1 MAAFCG
7 CCGAEITGKD
17 EVCRVCGTPRH
28 GMQRVDGLTPLDL
41 GDDAGHDDIPGFPG
55 SPVTGSRVE

>member
-17 EVCRVCGTPRH
+17 EACLVCGTPRH
-28 GMQRVDGLTPLDL
+28 GMGRPDALSPLDL
-41 GDDAGHDDIPGFPG
+41 AAEAAPPPQDAAGLGDE
-55 SPVTGSRVE
+55 R

>member
-17 EVCRVCGTPRH
+17 EACRVCGTPRH
-28 GMQRVDGLTPLDL
+28 GMVRADRLPAVDL
-41 GDDAGHDDIPGFPG
+41 GTGAAKEPKPGEPLG
-55 SPVTGSRVE
+55 DGPCCKWP